1 MSAATAQYTETQ
13 QPSLIGR
20 DPRRFWALTWTLA
33 VTDWKLRFYGSVLG
47 YVWTLARPFLFFGVI
62 YFVFTEIVPVNQ
74 SVNEYGVCILFSMV
88 LFNFFAE
95 ATGGCVNSLVV
106 RESLLRKMRFPRLVI
121 PLSVVLTAIFNLG
134 MTLVAVVIF
143 AAISG
148 VYPNV
153 HWLELPFILL
163 ALTAFATGVGLLL
176 SALFVRYRDVQ
187 PIWEVFSQMLFYASP
202 ILYVATALPQKYID
216 AYMASPVA
224 VLLTE
229 TRHAVVDLNAP
240 HPWELTSV
248 AHMLFPVAIGIVVMA
263 LGAFVFNR
271 EAPMIAEN
279 L

>member
-1 MSAATAQYTETQ
+1 VSAVASIETQ
-13 QPSLIGR
+13 RPTLIGR
-20 DPRRFWALTWTLA
+20 DWRRFWALTWTLA

-88 LFNFFAE
+88 LFNFFQE

-134 MTLVAVVIF
+134 MTLIAVFIF

-153 HWLELPFILL
+153 HWLELPFILV

-202 ILYVATALPQKYID
+202 ILYVAAALPQKYMD
-216 AYMASPVA
+216 VYMASPVA

-229 TRHAVVDLNAP
+229 TRHAAVDVNAP
-240 HPWELTSV
+240 HPWDLTSP
-248 AHMLFPVAIGIVVMA
+248 AHMLIA
-263 LGAFVFNR
+263 LGVALFVMVLGGWVFNR
-271 EAPMIAEN
+271 EAPLIAEN

>member
-1 MSAATAQYTETQ
+1 VSAVASLETQ
-13 QPSLIGR
+13 RPTLIGR
-20 DPRRFWALTWTLA
+20 DPRRFWALMWTLA

-62 YFVFTEIVPVNQ
+62 YFVFTEIVPVNK

-88 LFNFFAE
+88 LFNFFQE

-134 MTLVAVVIF
+134 MTLIAVFIF

-153 HWLELPFILL
+153 HWLELPFILA

-202 ILYVATALPQKYID
+202 VLYVATMVPESYQR
-216 AYMASPVA
+216 AYLANPMASA
-224 VLLTE
+224 LTE
-229 TRHAVVDLNAP
+229 MRAAVVDPGAR
-240 HPWELTSV
+240 HAWD
-248 AHMLFPVAIGIVVMA
+248 AIGDPIRILIPLGIVAFTFA
-263 LGAFVFNR
+263 LGLWVFKR
-271 EAPMIAEN
+271 EAPRFAEN